1 MKNIVIILMFVAF
14 LQANAQSIVPIQD
27 YRNNPNLNNTYF
39 KDVNNYLSK
48 FVGTWVFNDGTK
60 ALKIKFYRIDRVPKF
75 LLTNSFMDEIHSYIE
90 YKVLEGGVWV
100 TKYNTFPPIGTPLD
114 QPMMTIYS
122 IHGSIYFDIN
132 LLSMRYHEPTPSCK
146 RWFNAAL
153 ELKFINNGL
162 SQQLE
167 WKRKLF
173 APNSFLSEEPCPDGQ
188 MIDMSE
194 FIIPAELLLTK
205 QN

>member
-1 MKNIVIILMFVAF
+1 MFVAF

-39 KDVNNYLSK
+39 KDVNNYLNK
-48 FVGTWVFNDGTK
+48 FAGTWVFNDGTK
-60 ALKIKFYRIDRVPKF
+60 ALKIKFYRINKVPKF
-75 LLTNSFMDEIHSYIE
+75 LSTNSFMDEIHSYIE
-90 YKVLEGGVWV
+90 YKVLEGGIWI
-100 TKYNTFPPIGTPLD
+100 TKYNTFPPIGTPVD

-122 IHGSIYFDIN
+122 IYGSIYFDIN
-132 LLSMRYHEPTPSCK
+132 TLYTNYHEPSPSCK
-146 RWFNAAL
+146 RWFQASL

-167 WKRKLF
+167 WKRTLSE
-173 APNSFLSEEPCPDGQ
+173 PNTFLSEEPCPNGQ
-188 MIDMSE
+188 MIDMNE

>member
-1 MKNIVIILMFVAF
+1 MKNIVIILLFVTF
-14 LQANAQSIVPIQD
+14 LKTNAQTIVPIQN

-39 KDVNNYLSK
+39 QDVNNYLNK

-60 ALKIKFYRIDRVPKF
+60 ALKIKFYRINRVPKF
-75 LLTNSFMDEIHSYIE
+75 LLTNSFMDEIHSYLE

-100 TKYNTFPPIGTPLD
+100 TKYNTFPPIGTPPD

-132 LLSMRYHEPTPSCK
+132 LLSMRYHEPTSSCK

>member
-1 MKNIVIILMFVAF
+1 MKNIVIVLLFVAF
-14 LQANAQSIVPIQD
+14 LKSNAQTIVPIENWK
-27 YRNNPNLNNTYF
+27 NNSDLNNTYY
-39 KDVNNYLSK
+39 KDVNNHLNK
-48 FVGTWVFNDGTK
+48 FVGTWVFNDGNK
-60 ALKIKFYRIDRVPKF
+60 SLKIKLYRINKVPLF
-75 LLTNSFMDEIHSYIE
+75 LNINSFIDEIHSYIE

-100 TKYNTFPPIGTPLD
+100 AKHNTFPPIGTPID

-122 IHGSIYFDIN
+122 IHGSINFDIN
-132 LLSMRYHEPTPSCK
+132 TLYTRYDEPTPSCK

-167 WKRKLF
+167 WKRKLY

>member
-14 LQANAQSIVPIQD
+14 LQANAQSIVPLQD
-27 YRNNPNLNNTYF
+27 YKNNIYLDNTYF
-39 KDVNNYLSK
+39 KDINNHLNK
-48 FVGTWVFNDGTK
+48 FVGTWVFNDGSK
-60 ALKIKFYRIDRVPKF
+60 ALKIKFYRINKMPLSLPK
-75 LLTNSFMDEIHSYIE
+75 TSFMDEIHSYIE
-90 YKVLEGGVWV
+90 YKVLEGGIWV
-100 TKYNTFPPIGTPLD
+100 TKYNTFPPIGTPPD

-122 IHGSIYFDIN
+122 IRGSILHEIN
-132 LLSMRYHEPTPSCK
+132 SLQMNYHEPTSSCK

-167 WKRKLF
+167 WKRKLY